1 MRAKDRIERGIK
13 PVQVIV
19 TEEQHKRLRIR
30 AAMDGTNVSELVR
43 ARLMDIMDPME
54 DGDTH
59 TIVGQH

>member
-43 ARLMDIMDPME
+43 ARLMDIMDPMGT
-54 DGDTH
+54 DDADTF
-59 TIVGQH
+59 VGQD